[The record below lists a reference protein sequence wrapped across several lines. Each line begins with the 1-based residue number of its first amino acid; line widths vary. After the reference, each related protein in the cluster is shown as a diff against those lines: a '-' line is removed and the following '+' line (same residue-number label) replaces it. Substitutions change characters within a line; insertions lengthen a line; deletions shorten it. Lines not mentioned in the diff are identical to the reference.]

1 MEQKVLDTLCQRR
14 FLWQKN
20 GRTSII
26 FTCIF
31 YFIFFTLWQFSASL
45 LSQLVDVLTL
55 AGDTKLGD
63 FVLFLCSR
71 EGLLPA
77 YGFFCFLY
85 IEDWYYAADWPLPTP
100 PVSTV
105 CPLSASTEASS
116 CLKTKEHDV
125 LQRQRVVDLWKD
137 GKSEGS
143 IGQELRMPK
152 STVHSIIVKYR
163 LSNTVENLPR
173 NGRPKKPWPERDKV
187 TVERE
192 GERG

>member
-1 MEQKVLDTLCQRR
+1 MSRDFSIHGLTDSWELSIQTIQFCAYEDSLTCVLFQPL
-14 FLWQKN
+14 FL
-20 GRTSII
+20 
-26 FTCIF
+26 FV
-31 YFIFFTLWQFSASL
+31 FSFWMASHLPLALSL
-45 LSQLVDVLTL
+45 LMMWIFWGLILFHSFWSDL
-55 AGDTKLGD
+55 A
-63 FVLFLCSR
+63 
-71 EGLLPA
+71 
-77 YGFFCFLY
+77 
-85 IEDWYYAADWPLPTP
+85 AASPLAAP

-105 CPLSASTEASS
+105 CHLSAPTEALP

-173 NGRPKKPWPERDKV
+173 NGRPKKP
-187 TVERE
+187 
-192 GERG
+192 